1 MNNAIELT
9 KTNLSLYLKVIQY
22 LLLAIVPSMAGFNG
36 FSFPNNSS
44 SPSPFSSGSSSINQT
59 NDEATIKKILEAIEI
74 LEKLAKDGA
83 FPQQKLEEIKKELE
97 KKYPNIFSTQSNSQN
112 QGNNNSSSNSST
124 IPNFFPNNS
133 PFPNS
138 YPTFSPNLFNE
149 QEFYKKIHR
158 SSTTTNDV

>member
-1 MNNAIELT
+1 
-9 KTNLSLYLKVIQY
+9 
-22 LLLAIVPSMAGFNG
+22 MAGFNG
-36 FSFPNNSS
+36 FSFPNNSSSS